1 MQPPT
6 QPRAF
11 RPKGSG
17 KRAAI
22 LSHLHSHFE
31 DPPRSV
37 AAMFGV
43 SLIYV
48 RTLRTIVRKEL
59 LAAAAKPPDDP
70 LTIAA
75 AEAAAEAT
83 LGRPMSLDERRIF
96 LSDLAKISDREEIK
110 VQAMSSLN
118 RLEGT
123 IRVTDDLGPRDP
135 MTAAEANARIRELIA
150 ARKDAYG
157 SYARKKF
164 TPPSSSA

>member
-1 MQPPT
+1 MAPVEK
-6 QPRAF
+6 RAF

-22 LSHLHSHFE
+22 LAHLHSHFE
-31 DPPRSV
+31 DPSRSV

-48 RTLRTIVRKEL
+48 RSLRTLVRKEL
-59 LAAAAKPPDDP
+59 LAAKPPADP
-70 LTIAA
+70 FSIAA

-96 LSDLAKISDREEIK
+96 LSDLAKVSDREEIK

-135 MTAAEANARIRELIA
+135 MTVTEANARIRELMLAKREAFGA
-150 ARKDAYG
+150 AYV
-157 SYARKKF
+157 RKKF
-164 TPPSSSA
+164 SSPTTPA